1 MARVALVALTLFAAG
16 CAADTPG
23 KHATVALM
31 ADIRACD
38 EMNFPTYMEETK
50 CRNAAEDRQRKYF
63 DYPDLLAM
71 RQKKRI
77 ELSRR
82 ADRGEI
88 TFEQG
93 KAEWDKFFAEIKV
106 EVLERDA
113 RKRKAR

>member
-1 MARVALVALTLFAAG
+1 
-16 CAADTPG
+16 
-23 KHATVALM
+23 M

-38 EMNFPTYMEETK
+38 EMNFPTYMQETK

-63 DYPDLLAM
+63 NYLDVLEM

-93 KAEWDKFFAEIKV
+93 KAEWDKFAAELKV